1 MIIST
6 GHKMTGC
13 DLPTLVDNSS
23 NNQSTK
29 HDSTERLVLG
39 HELID
44 PSSPFTKDWTLL
56 SNSEYPKLMPKPIAT
71 RIPSK

>member
-44 PSSPFTKDWTLL
+44 PSSPFTKD
-56 SNSEYPKLMPKPIAT
+56 SDFVEQF
-71 RIPSK
+71 RIP